1 MYVNL
6 NYKGM
11 FLMKIFKLIIVVL
24 LVILT
29 LYSGY
34 LAWDY
39 KATIVICIFAICL
52 SVTILVIVDGGM

>member
-1 MYVNL
+1 MCVNL

-11 FLMKIFKLIIVVL
+11 FFMKIFKLIIVVL
-24 LVILT
+24 LAILT

-39 KATIVICIFAICL
+39 KAKIVQ
-52 SVTILVIVDGGM
+52 TKILLPFRKMERLQL